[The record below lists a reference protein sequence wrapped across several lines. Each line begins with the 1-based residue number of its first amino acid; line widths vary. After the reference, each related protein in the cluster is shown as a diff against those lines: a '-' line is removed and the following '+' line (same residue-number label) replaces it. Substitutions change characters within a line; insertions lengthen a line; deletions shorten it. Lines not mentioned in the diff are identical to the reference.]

1 MQIIKQGTSAIIY
14 AYMVDLTDGY
24 TPETGITAP
33 VVYLTKNGGA
43 PAVPSALAWA
53 ELDSTNMPG
62 WYKITTSVTD
72 TDTPG
77 PLGYDVFKTGVARR
91 FAGVA
96 LIYSYS
102 QSDIYALLNLVYT
115 DTHTSGVLVATAARA
130 AIADDVWD
138 ELLAGHAI
146 TGSAGKQLSTASSAG
161 DPWASVLNAYA
172 VGTAGNAMYRMT
184 QGAGANLMTV
194 TILDLSDDPID
205 DAKVDVYNSNVPSS
219 ATFVTTGHTDATGAV
234 RFYLRTSTYY
244 YWVYKRGW
252 TGASFGQGVTVVVP

>member
-53 ELDSTNMPG
+53 ELDATNMPG

-194 TILDLSDDPID
+194 TILDLNDDPID

-234 RFYLRTSTYY
+234 RFYLRTGTYY

>member
-1 MQIIKQGTSAIIY
+1 MQIIKQGTSVPIY
-14 AYMVDLTDGY
+14 VYLVDLTDGY
-24 TPETGITAP
+24 TPETGIAAP

-53 ELDSTNMPG
+53 ELDATNMPG
-62 WYKITTSVTD
+62 WYKITTSATD

-77 PLGYDVFKTGVARR
+77 PLGYDVLQTGVARR

-96 LIYSYS
+96 QVYSYS
-102 QSDIYALLNLVYT
+102 QSDIYALLSLVYT

-130 AIADDVWD
+130 LIADDVWD
-138 ELLAGHAI
+138 ELLSGHAV

-161 DPWASVLNAYA
+161 DPWASVLSAYA

-234 RFYLRTSTYY
+234 RFYLRTGTYY